1 MANKVLNKAQLDSLR
16 RVLTEKKLLP
26 CDCAG
31 IYLDPTPSLIAGDLD
46 GKYDMYKIVFVKGE
60 LEQMVG
66 FPVAENKWDVDEV
79 KEQLTKCFCK
89 KGGDGVGGGDG
100 K

>member
-1 MANKVLNKAQLDSLR
+1 MANKVLNKAQLDALR

-26 CDCAG
+26 CDCVG
-31 IYLDPTPSLIAGDLD
+31 IYLDPTPSLEVGDLD
-46 GKYDMYKIVFVKGE
+46 GKYDVYKVIFAKGG

-66 FPVAENKWDVDEV
+66 FPASENKWDIDKV

-89 KGGDGVGGGDG
+89 KGGNNE
-100 K
+100 KSK